1 MELLALFDDENR
13 VLNKSIPRS
22 NKFDV
27 KDGEY
32 FKIIL
37 LFIINSKNQYLIQ
50 KSSNENKYATTGGHV
65 TYGDDDIITTIK
77 EAREELGLTL
87 IKSNFKKFETIKTPK
102 AFVECFYMQ
111 RDIPLDSLK
120 LQEEEV
126 ESVSYLTVNEIKK
139 LMEEGLFN
147 CIHYEAFIDLEEKRK
162 NNDL

>member
-1 MELLALFDDENR
+1 
-13 VLNKSIPRS
+13 
-22 NKFDV
+22 
-27 KDGEY
+27 
-32 FKIIL
+32 
-37 LFIINSKNQYLIQ
+37 
-50 KSSNENKYATTGGHV
+50 
-65 TYGDDDIITTIK
+65 
-77 EAREELGLTL
+77 
-87 IKSNFKKFETIKTPK
+87 
-102 AFVECFYMQ
+102 MQ